1 LSNNDATNYEIEGV
15 YDHGATLA
23 EVCRCCADGKMEN
36 DYNEISERVGG
47 LIDRNIELEY
57 KVKQLTI
64 KNGNLISLIKDIA
77 CNVGDVLKAAERM

>member
-1 LSNNDATNYEIEGV
+1 MGNN
-15 YDHGATLA
+15 
-23 EVCRCCADGKMEN
+23 
-36 DYNEISERVGG
+36 YNELATRVGD